1 MEAVWYHRY
10 GAGVKQIFISRKRKD
25 SSINSAEPDQMMI
38 FNQKT
43 VRKKKINYFI
53 ILEQESLSKP

>member
-1 MEAVWYHRY
+1 
-10 GAGVKQIFISRKRKD
+10 
-25 SSINSAEPDQMMI
+25 MMI

-53 ILEQESLSKP
+53 ILEQESLSKPWKKW